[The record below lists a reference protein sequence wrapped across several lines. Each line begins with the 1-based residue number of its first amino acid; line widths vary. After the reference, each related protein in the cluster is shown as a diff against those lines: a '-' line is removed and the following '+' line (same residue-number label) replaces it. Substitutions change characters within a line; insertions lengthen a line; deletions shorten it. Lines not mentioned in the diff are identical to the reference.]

1 MADNSSSNTKS
12 TNDLPTQPIRI
23 LGDTRPIRLKPA
35 TTGKPK
41 AERGESRPWLLGGLI
56 LGTSTLIAIVAV
68 ALVVYSRGGFSTLA
82 AGLVAPAPVSAAAP
96 VDESKPSSAVQPPVV
111 NASPTQVDESK
122 PASTVQSPVV
132 NASPAQ
138 VNATATRPAATTN
151 VNVPVIVFNFNQ
163 TQLNSF
169 TIQLSDLVV
178 LDPSTSWG
186 EVSNYRNLADWAT
199 PGTAQALSAAG
210 DQHLSGAGFR
220 SQNTAKGTAMVTS
233 TVHEFASIADAQKS
247 VQIMATDAKTT
258 MTNDLV
264 MQSSLTLLNGA
275 RAPVTLVTGSQG
287 TGTYAYFI
295 ASYNNMVVDV
305 STGGFDPSSTGLDA
319 LVKDCKTL
327 GQQMLN
333 RIAGAAP
340 LQ

>member
-1 MADNSSSNTKS
+1 MAENSNYEKS

-23 LGDTRPIRLKPA
+23 LGDTRPIRLKP
-35 TTGKPK
+35 K
-41 AERGESRPWLLGGLI
+41 AKQGESRPWLLGGLI
-56 LGTSTLIAIVAV
+56 LGTSILIAFVAV

-82 AGLVAPAPVSAAAP
+82 AGLAAPAPVSAAAP
-96 VDESKPSSAVQPPVV
+96 VDESKPASTAQPLVV

-138 VNATATRPAATTN
+138 VNATATSPAAAVN
-151 VNVPVIVFNFNQ
+151 VNVPVIDFNFDQ

-178 LDPSTSWG
+178 LDPSTTWG
-186 EVSNYRNLADWAT
+186 EVNNYRNLTDWAT
-199 PGTAQALSAAG
+199 AGTLQALSAAG
-210 DQHLSGAGFR
+210 DQHMSGAGFR
-220 SQNTAKGTAMVTS
+220 SQNTAKGTAVVTS
-233 TVHEFASIADAQKS
+233 TVHEFASIADAQNGM
-247 VQIMATDAKTT
+247 QIMAADVKTT
-258 MTNDLV
+258 LTNAVV
-264 MQSSLTLLNGA
+264 MQSSLTLINGA

-287 TGTYAYFI
+287 TSTYVYFI

-305 STGGFDPSSTGLDA
+305 STGGFDTSSTGLDA